1 MLDRRIV
8 EQHCQKGQRKGGL
21 VAKNVYVVARI
32 DEEDGQEVGVADNAI
47 FLSTDEP
54 FDNIAAAGVG
64 GYGDEE
70 GAMGFGGSIADDSF
84 GEKGTSLDG
93 MGGIGDVEASKKLV
107 HEKDVVVPFV
117 V

>member
-1 MLDRRIV
+1 M
-8 EQHCQKGQRKGGL
+8 
-21 VAKNVYVVARI
+21 
-32 DEEDGQEVGVADNAI
+32 GVADNAI
-47 FLSTDEP
+47 FLSTGEP

-84 GEKGTSLDG
+84 GEKGSSLDG
-93 MGGIGDVEASKKLV
+93 LGGVGNVEASKKLV